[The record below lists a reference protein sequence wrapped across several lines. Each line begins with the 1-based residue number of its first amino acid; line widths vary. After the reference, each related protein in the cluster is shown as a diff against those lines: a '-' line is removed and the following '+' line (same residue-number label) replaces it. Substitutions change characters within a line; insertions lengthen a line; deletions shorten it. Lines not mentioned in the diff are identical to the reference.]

1 MSWGVTISCR
11 ALVVAILVA
20 ASPGRALFQCGYTVN
35 MKSATIGI
43 RELRDGLSRHL
54 ADVRAGS
61 ELTVTDHGRPIA
73 RIVPIGAESGLESL
87 VRAGLAT
94 LPLTPRAELP
104 EPVEASGTV
113 SDLVADQRR

>member
-1 MSWGVTISCR
+1 ME
-11 ALVVAILVA
+11 
-20 ASPGRALFQCGYTVN
+20 
-35 MKSATIGI
+35 SATIGI

-54 ADVRAGS
+54 AHVRAGT

-73 RIVPIGAESGLESL
+73 KIVPIGVESGLEAL

-94 LPLTPRAELP
+94 LPHSGRAALSD
-104 EPVEASGTV
+104 PVDASGTV

>member
-1 MSWGVTISCR
+1 VE
-11 ALVVAILVA
+11 
-20 ASPGRALFQCGYTVN
+20 
-35 MKSATIGI
+35 SATIGI

-54 ADVRAGS
+54 ADVRAGT

-73 RIVPIGAESGLESL
+73 RIVPIGSDSGLEAL

-94 LPLTPRAELP
+94 LPRSRRAALP
-104 EPVEASGTV
+104 EPVDASGTV